1 MFSKAEA
8 RAWNERF
15 YTAFGV
21 YMRKH
26 MPMADIGL
34 KWLNYQTGVKD
45 IYFRVE
51 ADKKAGRVSI
61 DMQHSDEGMRALFF
75 EQFQEFR
82 KLLEGEYLQT
92 EMIWDDAYELPGGR
106 LIARIYIEKEELNMF
121 DQDDWRD
128 FFEFFE
134 TYLTRLDAFW
144 ADFKPVFEELAS

>member
-8 RAWNERF
+8 RALNEQF

-26 MPMADIGL
+26 VPQADFGL

-45 IYFRVE
+45 LYFRVE
-51 ADKKAGRVSI
+51 ADKKGGRVSI
-61 DMQHSDEGMRALFF
+61 DLQHPDEGIRALFF

-82 KLLEGEYLQT
+82 KLLEEYLQV
-92 EMIWDDAYELPGGR
+92 EMIWDEAYELPGGR
-106 LIARIYIEKEELNMF
+106 LISRIYVEKEGLNMYN
-121 DQDDWRD
+121 QDDWRE

-134 TYLTRLDAFW
+134 KYLIRIDAFW
-144 ADFKPVFEELAS
+144 SDFKPVFEALAS

>member
-8 RAWNERF
+8 SAWNERF

-26 MPMADIGL
+26 EPVADYGL

-45 IYFRVE
+45 VFFRVE
-51 ADKKAGRVSI
+51 ADKKGGRVSI
-61 DMQHSDEGMRALFF
+61 DLQHPDEGLRELFF
-75 EQFQEFR
+75 EQFREFS
-82 KLLEGEYLQT
+82 KMMLSYLET
-92 EMIWDDAYELPGGR
+92 EMIWDKEYVLPNGR
-106 LIARIYIEKEELNMF
+106 IISRIYVEKKGLNIYKE
-121 DQDDWRD
+121 DDWRD

-144 ADFKPVFEELAS
+144 ADFKLVFEDFAQ

>member
-8 RAWNERF
+8 RAWNEQF

-26 MPMADIGL
+26 QPLADYGL

-45 IYFRVE
+45 VYFRVE

-61 DMQHSDEGMRALFF
+61 DLQQPDEGIRELFF
-75 EQFQEFR
+75 EQFLEFR
-82 KLLEGEYLQT
+82 KLLEDYL
-92 EMIWDDAYELPGGR
+92 EVSLIWEENMELPSGKT
-106 LIARIYIEKEELNMF
+106 ISRIHVEKEGLNIYH
-121 DQDDWRD
+121 QDDWRD

-134 TYLTRLDAFW
+134 AYLTRLDAFW
-144 ADFKPVFEELAS
+144 ADFKPVFEELAR